1 MGSTKFIFLISILF
15 IISYGQTTNNQN
27 NLNLKRKLE
36 LDINETILIGF
47 DYYRE
52 KREGTNLSISFDT
65 YYMIKHNSTDTND
78 FIKEISKDS
87 FSLSSKI
94 TGDSDPRN
102 VDFICNRDRNQTDN
116 RNKLIIIKYDCST
129 NLKSTFYP
137 KRINLNLTSIDFSN
151 NIKNPNISPFAY
163 SIQSNLVNI
172 KDIKIFDFFDCTRNF
187 IFLKNARIIQSKG
200 NYFKIR
206 GTLSYLSY
214 YSYDYDDNH
223 YYNCYYY
230 GNDYDQKFKSKNI
243 KLILMNNELP
253 ATIQCEGY
261 YAKDK
266 EDDENYYYLETTGIN
281 PEINGSLQYAIA
293 NFTKKN
299 YTIMLDFQNYNDSW
313 IYKSQQLFKKTSG
326 GLSTGGII
334 AIIIPCILIL
344 LGTAALAYFLIRK
357 PSPIPSPHLKNMANN
372 NTIGVA
378 SSEAV
383 VPK

>member
-1 MGSTKFIFLISILF
+1 MGSTKFIFLINILF

-47 DYYRE
+47 DNYRE
-52 KREGTNLSISFDT
+52 KREGTNLTISFDT
-65 YYMIKHNSTDTND
+65 YYMIKHNSTDPND
-78 FIKEISKDS
+78 FIKEIFKDS

-94 TGDSDPRN
+94 TGNSEPIN
-102 VDFICNRDRNQTDN
+102 MDFICNRDRKADIP
-116 RNKLIIIKYDCST
+116 NKLIIIKYNCST

-163 SIQSNLVNI
+163 SMQSNLINM
-172 KDIKIFDFFDCTRNF
+172 KDIKIFDFFSYTHNF
-187 IFLKNARIIQSKG
+187 GFLENARIIQSKG

-206 GTLSYLSY
+206 GKLCY
-214 YSYDYDDNH
+214 YSY
-223 YYNCYYY
+223 YYY
-230 GNDYDQKFKSKNI
+230 SCNYDWDDYDQKFESKNI

-299 YTIMLDFQNYNDSW
+299 NTIMLDFQNYNDSW

>member
-1 MGSTKFIFLISILF
+1 MGSTKFIFLINILF

-47 DYYRE
+47 DNYRE
-52 KREGTNLSISFDT
+52 KREGTNLTISFDT
-65 YYMIKHNSTDTND
+65 YYMIKHKHNSTDTND
-78 FIKEISKDS
+78 FIKEIFKDS

-94 TGDSDPRN
+94 TGNSDTIN
-102 VDFICNRDRNQTDN
+102 VDFICNRDRKADIAD
-116 RNKLIIIKYDCST
+116 KLMIVKYNCST

-163 SIQSNLVNI
+163 SMQSNLINM
-172 KDIKIFDFFDCTRNF
+172 KDIKIFDFFSSTHNF
-187 IFLKNARIIQSKG
+187 GFLENARIIQSKG

-206 GTLSYLSY
+206 GKLCYSY
-214 YSYDYDDNH
+214 YYYCNYDLDD
-223 YYNCYYY
+223 YE
-230 GNDYDQKFKSKNI
+230 SKNI

-299 YTIMLDFQNYNDSW
+299 NTIMLDFQNYNDSW

>member
-1 MGSTKFIFLISILF
+1 MGSTKFIFLINILF

-47 DYYRE
+47 DNYRE
-52 KREGTNLSISFDT
+52 KREGTNLTISFDT
-65 YYMIKHNSTDTND
+65 YYMIKHKHNSTDTND
-78 FIKEISKDS
+78 FIKEIFKDS

-94 TGDSDPRN
+94 TGNSDPIN
-102 VDFICNRDRNQTDN
+102 VDFICNRDRKADIT
-116 RNKLIIIKYDCST
+116 NKLIIIKYNCST

-163 SIQSNLVNI
+163 SMQSNLINM
-172 KDIKIFDFFDCTRNF
+172 KDIKIFDFFSCTHNF
-187 IFLKNARIIQSKG
+187 GFLENARIIQSKG

-206 GTLSYLSY
+206 GKLC
-214 YSYDYDDNH
+214 YSYN
-223 YYNCYYY
+223 YYY
-230 GNDYDQKFKSKNI
+230 CNYDWDDYESKNI

-299 YTIMLDFQNYNDSW
+299 NTIMLDFQNYNDSW